1 MKHLI
6 WVFLGLLLLP
16 QLTQAQDNRYNVFQF
31 SGLVVSQSTE
41 QPIPYVRIRVNHTRS
56 GAMSNTEGFYSVPV
70 GLGDTLYFTHI
81 GYHASKLIVKD
92 YLEQYQGDK
101 SQYIYAINYLLED
114 TFSLDSVFIFPYD
127 SPEELRTAV
136 VNLDVTNLP
145 LEQNARENLD
155 PATLHAIMATLPVDG
170 NERLL
175 VGRQMYF
182 DQYQTRNLL
191 PTIGFD
197 PITATRLL
205 QEVLRRTQKR
215 KNKDLNYWED

>member
-1 MKHLI
+1 M
-6 WVFLGLLLLP
+6 LLP
-16 QLTQAQDNRYNVFQF
+16 HLAQAQEDRYKVFQF
-31 SGLVVSQSTE
+31 SGLIVSQSTE
-41 QPIPYVRIRVNHTRS
+41 QPIPFVRIRVNHTRA
-56 GAMSNTEGFYSVPV
+56 GAMSNSDGFYSVPV
-70 GLGDTLYFTHI
+70 GLGDTLYFSHI
-81 GYHASKLIVKD
+81 GYHASKLVVRE
-92 YLEQYQGDK
+92 YLQQYQGDK

-127 SPEELRTAV
+127 TPEELRTAV

-155 PATLHAIMATLPVDG
+155 PKTLHAIMATLPVDG

-182 DQYQTRNLL
+182 DQYQTRNLM
-191 PTIGFD
+191 PMVGFD

-205 QEVLRRTQKR
+205 QEVLRRTQKK
-215 KNKDLNYWED
+215 KNRDLNYWDD

>member
-6 WVFLGLLLLP
+6 WVFLGLFLLP
-16 QLTQAQDNRYNVFQF
+16 ALSQAQDNRYKVFQF
-31 SGLVVSQSTE
+31 SGLVVSQSSE
-41 QPIPYVRIRVNHTRS
+41 QPIPFVRIQINHTRA
-56 GAMSNTEGFYSVPV
+56 GAMSNSDGFYSVPV

-81 GYHASKLIVKD
+81 GYHTAKLVVRE
-92 YLEQYQGDK
+92 YLNQYQGDK

-127 SPEELRTAV
+127 TPEELRTAV
-136 VNLDVTNLP
+136 VNLDVSKFA

-155 PATLHAIMATLPVDG
+155 PKTLHAIMATLPVDG

-175 VGRQMYF
+175 VARQMYF
-182 DQYQTRNLL
+182 DSYQTRNLL

-215 KNKDLNYWED
+215 KNRDLNYWDD